1 MPEIQGRGG
10 TPPDGCDMHATDG
23 VILREATLVDADAIG
38 LLHRISLQAGVEY
51 GVPPAALLLS
61 AADRGKEWRE
71 WLRAKG
77 IGRAAG
83 VVVVAD
89 SLHGSVGFACVCPPV
104 PRRKAPAPHDWD
116 MPYLTV
122 MQAHQAQKVGS
133 RLLQQALERA
143 GAAGAR
149 TVLLRSPAEARWNP
163 FYEACGGL
171 HDGVEEVPYLGVSLQ
186 VIRYRFPVP
195 GDAAAPAPRRAAPVP
210 GVSPAP
216 VLPPEQETGPQPE

>member
-1 MPEIQGRGG
+1 
-10 TPPDGCDMHATDG
+10 MHATDG

-51 GVPPAALLLS
+51 GVPPSALLLS

-89 SLHGSVGFACVCPPV
+89 SLHGSIGFACACPPV
-104 PRRKAPAPHDWD
+104 PRRKSGPSPDWE

-122 MQAHQAQKVGS
+122 MNAHHAQKVGT
-133 RLLQQALERA
+133 RLLRRMGELAA
-143 GAAGAR
+143 AAGAR
-149 TVLLRSPAEARWNP
+149 SLLLRSPAEARWNP
-163 FYEACGGL
+163 FYETCGGSPE
-171 HDGVEEVPYLGVSLQ
+171 GVEDLPYLGVSLP
-186 VIRYRFPVP
+186 VVRYRFVLAE
-195 GDAAAPAPRRAAPVP
+195 GAVQPAPRRAPSPEPLPVP
-210 GVSPAP
+210 P
-216 VLPPEQETGPQPE
+216 VDPLPE